1 MLDFAEHNFRLGRAD
16 KDGVSERDRLE
27 QIATQLGYTPKDL
40 IGPVMPDIARHL
52 WDYFLELHR
61 GRTYGASGP
70 NPLSYEGIQ
79 AWCNLSG
86 VALYSYEVDV
96 IKELDS
102 MWVRIMNEGGND

>member
-1 MLDFAEHNFRLGRAD
+1 LLDFAEHNFRLGRAD

-27 QIATQLGYTPKDL
+27 QVATQLGYTPQDL